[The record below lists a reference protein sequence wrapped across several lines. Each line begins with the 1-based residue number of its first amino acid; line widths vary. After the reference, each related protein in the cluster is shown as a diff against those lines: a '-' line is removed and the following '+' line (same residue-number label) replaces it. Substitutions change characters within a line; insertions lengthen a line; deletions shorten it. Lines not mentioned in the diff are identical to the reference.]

1 MKRLIIL
8 IMMLLPIS
16 VMAQSVEFK
25 EIMTEYSTKEDC
37 TTIHISNALFETMNV
52 SINANDMHVISVEN
66 KALIQQFRKQMA
78 SVVAPLTVMMSVNS
92 GGESVNIYHRSENN
106 CIKELVIITQ
116 EEDTCVVV
124 YITGD
129 NLEVNHID
137 SLTDMF

>member
-37 TTIHISNALFETMNV
+37 TTIHISNALLETMNV

-92 GGESVNIYHRSENN
+92 GGESVSIYHRSEND

-116 EEDTCVVV
+116 ENDTCVVV

>member
-92 GGESVNIYHRSENN
+92 GGESVSIYHRSEND

-116 EEDTCVVV
+116 ENDTCVVV

>member
-1 MKRLIIL
+1 
-8 IMMLLPIS
+8 MMLLPIS

-92 GGESVNIYHRSENN
+92 GGESVNIYHRSEND

>member
-92 GGESVNIYHRSENN
+92 GGESVSIYHRSEND

>member
-1 MKRLIIL
+1 
-8 IMMLLPIS
+8 
-16 VMAQSVEFK
+16 
-25 EIMTEYSTKEDC
+25 
-37 TTIHISNALFETMNV
+37 MNV

-66 KALIQQFRKQMA
+66 KALIPQFRKQMA

-92 GGESVNIYHRSENN
+92 GGESVNIYHRNEND

-116 EEDTCVVV
+116 ENDTCVVV

>member
-8 IMMLLPIS
+8 IMTLLPIS

-25 EIMTEYSTKEDC
+25 EIITEYSTKEDC

-66 KALIQQFRKQMA
+66 KELIPQFRKQMA
-78 SVVAPLTVMMSVNS
+78 SIVAPLTVMMSVNS
-92 GGESVNIYHRSENN
+92 GGESVSIYHRSENN

>member
-1 MKRLIIL
+1 
-8 IMMLLPIS
+8 
-16 VMAQSVEFK
+16 
-25 EIMTEYSTKEDC
+25 MTEYSTKEDC
-37 TTIHISNALFETMNV
+37 TTIHISNALLETMNV

-66 KALIQQFRKQMA
+66 KELIPQFRKQMA

-92 GGESVNIYHRSENN
+92 GGESVSIYHRSENN

-116 EEDTCVVV
+116 EEDACVVV

>member
-1 MKRLIIL
+1 
-8 IMMLLPIS
+8 
-16 VMAQSVEFK
+16 MAQSVEFK

-66 KALIQQFRKQMA
+66 KELIPQFRKQMT

-92 GGESVNIYHRSENN
+92 GDESVSIYHRSENN

>member
-1 MKRLIIL
+1 
-8 IMMLLPIS
+8 MMLLPIS

>member
-1 MKRLIIL
+1 
-8 IMMLLPIS
+8 
-16 VMAQSVEFK
+16 MAQSVEFK

-66 KALIQQFRKQMA
+66 KELITQFRKQMTT
-78 SVVAPLTVMMSVNS
+78 VVSPLTVMMSVNS
-92 GGESVNIYHRSENN
+92 GDESVNIYHRSENN

-137 SLTDMF
+137 SLTNMF

>member
-1 MKRLIIL
+1 
-8 IMMLLPIS
+8 MMLLPIS

-92 GGESVNIYHRSENN
+92 GGESVSIYHRSEND

>member
-1 MKRLIIL
+1 
-8 IMMLLPIS
+8 MMLLPIS
-16 VMAQSVEFK
+16 AMAQSVEFK

-66 KALIQQFRKQMA
+66 KELIPQFRKQMT

-92 GGESVNIYHRSENN
+92 GDESVNIYHRSENN

-137 SLTDMF
+137 SLTNMF

>member
-1 MKRLIIL
+1 
-8 IMMLLPIS
+8 
-16 VMAQSVEFK
+16 MAQSVEFK

-66 KALIQQFRKQMA
+66 KELIPQFRKQMA
-78 SVVAPLTVMMSVNS
+78 TVVSPLAVMMSVNS
-92 GGESVNIYHRSENN
+92 GDESVSIYHRSENN

-137 SLTDMF
+137 SLTNMF

>member
-1 MKRLIIL
+1 
-8 IMMLLPIS
+8 
-16 VMAQSVEFK
+16 MAQSVEFK

-66 KALIQQFRKQMA
+66 KELIPQFRKQMA
-78 SVVAPLTVMMSVNS
+78 TVVSPLKVMMSVNS
-92 GGESVNIYHRSENN
+92 GDESVNIYHRSENN

-137 SLTDMF
+137 SLTNMF